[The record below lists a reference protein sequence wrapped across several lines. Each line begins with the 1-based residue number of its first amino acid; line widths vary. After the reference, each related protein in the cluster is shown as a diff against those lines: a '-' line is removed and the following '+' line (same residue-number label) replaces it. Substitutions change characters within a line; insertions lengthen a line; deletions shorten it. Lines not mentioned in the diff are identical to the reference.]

1 MYAIDL
7 MRVCDYYNAGILE
20 TNIKRFNRISITIDN
35 LEKIDYDTN
44 IVFVLFNIFKKLLK
58 TQRFR

>member
-1 MYAIDL
+1 

-35 LEKIDYDTN
+35 L
-44 IVFVLFNIFKKLLK
+44 KKDRL
-58 TQRFR
+58 